1 MTASAVPR
9 TTARL
14 ISAFMRL
21 RTELGASAKPA
32 IGAGIG
38 AAAEKEASASD
49 SRRTIARH
57 TLCKRRRPSD
67 FDPAQRHITLESHR
81 ELHSCYGGFATH
93 SASQVDDSSI
103 DVCNRHQYTR
113 IRIEP
118 LTLDRLVE
126 RSSVE
131 ERVLA
136 IARLGKPSR
145 EDL

>member
-1 MTASAVPR
+1 V
-9 TTARL
+9 
-14 ISAFMRL
+14 
-21 RTELGASAKPA
+21 
-32 IGAGIG
+32 
-38 AAAEKEASASD
+38 
-49 SRRTIARH
+49 
-57 TLCKRRRPSD
+57 
-67 FDPAQRHITLESHR
+67 
-81 ELHSCYGGFATH
+81 TH
-93 SASQVDDSSI
+93 PASQVDDSSI
-103 DVCNRHQYTR
+103 DVRNRHQNTR